1 MFSDQPILAFC
12 KKKLKKKINL
22 NEINEKKDKLTPKN
36 FFNKN
41 LKDKKITFHN
51 YFVENISDH
60 KKGILLNC
68 SNGRNKKAFI
78 TKKLVLGSGTLITTK
93 LLMEYLKLKKR

>member
-1 MFSDQPILAFC
+1 MKAYLQLKLEKSPKEKNNLFSDQPILAFC

-36 FFNKN
+36 FFIKN

-51 YFVENISDH
+51 YMLRKS
-60 KKGILLNC
+60 L
-68 SNGRNKKAFI
+68 
-78 TKKLVLGSGTLITTK
+78 
-93 LLMEYLKLKKR
+93 